1 MAVHWVNY
9 DLNKTGQNYAEL
21 ITYLESF
28 GTWARPV
35 QSSFL
40 VKTTLTAAQLGN
52 GIKSHV
58 DANDVVMVMTVTG
71 ADWATQGVPT
81 EVVTWLRNNL

>member
-9 DLNKTGQNYAEL
+9 DLNKTGQNYDGL

-35 QSSFL
+35 RSSFL
-40 VKTTLTAAQLGN
+40 VKTTLTAAQLAN

-58 DANDVVMVMTVTG
+58 DGNDVVMVMTVTG